1 MRQVVLLGLAT
12 GLVTACGSGSAHWA
26 PNGPSSSGA
35 GSGSSSGGLPPPVD
49 GGFGSGLG
57 ACQLSRALRGG
68 SACHFLVGMGN
79 DLDPSY
85 DHSKDGAYTLGPT
98 LDLHYA
104 YLVGL
109 PTRGGWPDWNSGGT
123 FVNILTDSAAMKG
136 VTPMFTLYAMA
147 SEGDGNFA
155 MTMDD
160 SAMNL
165 YWQGAKLLFQRLAAF
180 GRPAV
185 VHLEPDFWGY
195 AMQHSADGTAPVVVT
210 AHAPDCAGM
219 PDNLVGMAGCLVK
232 LARTYAPQAAIG
244 FHASV
249 WGGTQQQV
257 LSFFQA
263 IHADKADFVA
273 TDVLD
278 RDAGCFEAAVDPMCM
293 RGGGPFYWDESN
305 QTSPN
310 FHEHLAWVTALHQGL
325 NLPVMWWQVPFG
337 VPSTTP
343 GGTAGHYRDNR
354 VHYFFGH
361 VSEFVAAGGVGIAFG
376 VGAANQTYITT
387 DGNEFQNAVTQYF
400 ANPTALP

>member
-1 MRQVVLLGLAT
+1 MRRIVLLGLAT
-12 GLVTACGSGSAHWA
+12 ALVSACGSSG
-26 PNGPSSSGA
+26 NSSSG
-35 GSGSSSGGLPPPVD
+35 GGSSSGGVPPPVD

-68 SACHFLVGMGN
+68 SSCHFLVGMGN
-79 DLDPSY
+79 DLDPNY
-85 DHSKDGAYTLGPT
+85 DHSKDGAYTLGVT

-104 YLVGL
+104 YLTGL
-109 PTRGGWPDWNSGGT
+109 PTMNGWPDWNTGGT
-123 FVNILTDSAAMKG
+123 FVNILTDSANMKG

-155 MTMDD
+155 MTTDD
-160 SAMNL
+160 NAMNL
-165 YWQGAKLLFQRLAAF
+165 YWQGAKLLFQRLGVF
-180 GRPAV
+180 GKPAV

-195 AMQHSADGTAPVVVT
+195 ATQHSPDGTAPVVVT
-210 AHAPDCAGM
+210 KYATDCAGM
-219 PDNLVGMAGCLVK
+219 PDNLIGMAGCLVK
-232 LARTYAPQAAIG
+232 LARLYAPQTAVG
-244 FHASV
+244 FHASS

-257 LSFFQA
+257 ISFFQA
-263 IHADKADFVA
+263 IHAAQADFIA
-273 TDVLD
+273 TDVID
-278 RDAGCFEAAVDPMCM
+278 RDAGCYEAATDPGCKGG
-293 RGGGPFYWDESN
+293 GGGPPWYWDETN

-310 FHEHLAWVTALHQGL
+310 FHEHLRWVTALHLGL

-361 VSEFVAAGGVGIAFG
+361 VDEFVAAGGVGIAFG
-376 VGAANQTYITT
+376 VGAGNQTTITT
-387 DGNEFQNAVTQYF
+387 DGNEFQNAVTAYF